1 MTPALEQ
8 LIKLIDIKFNNPQL
22 LAQSLVHR
30 SYINENKTLKI
41 SSNERMEFLGDA
53 VLELWTSDNLYRLFP
68 NFEEGQLTN
77 IRSLVVCTQNL
88 AKIANEIGLG
98 QYLLLSKGEKNHG
111 GAKNISI
118 LADTF
123 ESLIGAIYLDQG
135 YEHAKNFL
143 NKFLQPSITK
153 IAKLDNLKDP
163 KSYFQEIAQAKEGIT
178 PHYKTISETGPDH
191 QKNFVIGVYL
201 DDLLITTGEGNS
213 KQKAEE
219 SAATKATKIFQNKV

>member
-1 MTPALEQ
+1 MNQALEE
-8 LIKLIDIKFNNPQL
+8 LIGQKFKNPQL
-22 LAQSLVHR
+22 LSQSLIHR
-30 SYINENKTLKI
+30 SYINENRATKI

-53 VLELWTSDNLYRLFP
+53 VLELWASDNLYRLFP
-68 NFEEGQLTN
+68 DLQEGQLTN

-111 GAKNISI
+111 GTENISI

-135 YEHAKNFL
+135 YQSAQ
-143 NKFLQPSITK
+143 KFLDKFLKPSITK

-163 KSYFQEIAQAKEGIT
+163 KSYFQEIAQAKEGVT
-178 PHYKTISETGPDH
+178 PHYETISQTGPDH
-191 QKNFVIGVYL
+191 QKTFSIGVYL
-201 DDLLITTGEGNS
+201 EDKLIATGNGNS

-219 SAATKATKIFQNKV
+219 SAAIKATKIFQNKV

>member
-1 MTPALEQ
+1 MDPKLEQ
-8 LIKLIDIKFNNPQL
+8 LVSLIDIKFNDPAL

-30 SYINENKTLKI
+30 SYINENRAKKI

-53 VLELWTSDNLYRLFP
+53 VLELWASENLYRLFP
-68 NFEEGQLTN
+68 DFEEGQLTN
-77 IRSLVVCTQNL
+77 IRSLTVCTQNL

-98 QYLLLSKGEKNHG
+98 EYLLLSKGEKNHG
-111 GAKNISI
+111 GAENISI

-123 ESLIGAIYLDQG
+123 ESLTGAIYLDQG
-135 YEHAKNFL
+135 YPSAEKFL
-143 NKFLQPSITK
+143 NKFVKPCITK

-178 PHYKTISETGPDH
+178 PHYETISETGPDH
-191 QKNFVIGVYL
+191 QKNFSIGVYL
-201 DDLLITTGEGNS
+201 EEKLIATGTGNS